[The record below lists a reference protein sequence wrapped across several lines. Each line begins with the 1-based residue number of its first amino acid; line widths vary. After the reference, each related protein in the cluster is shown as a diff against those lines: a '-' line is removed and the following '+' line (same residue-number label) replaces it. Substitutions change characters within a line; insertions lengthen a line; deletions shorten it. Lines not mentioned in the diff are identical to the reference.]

1 MSNQIPYRLGA
12 LLVCRGFISEEQLAQ
27 AVIQQRSFDPPKPLG
42 KVLIEMGLVTE
53 KQISGCLKRQK
64 CLRWYAAAAALIS
77 APSAAFCQDMSI
89 EDLPEFQHT
98 QVSQVDAEG
107 FHLDA
112 VDHKDDIVLEDGVFQ
127 GNYLSGS
134 NAVDAAMK
142 TAAKVL
148 WNSYA
153 QDGVETTQFDFSV
166 SASDNSYGVKM
177 IMNF

>member
-12 LLVCRGFISEEQLAQ
+12 LLVCRGFISEEQLVQ
-27 AVIQQRSFDPPKPLG
+27 AVIQQRSYTPPKPLG
-42 KVLIEMGLVTE
+42 KVLIDMGIVTE
-53 KQISGCLKRQK
+53 KQISSCLQRQK

-98 QVSQVDAEG
+98 QVSQVDSEG

-112 VDHKDDIVLEDGVFQ
+112 KGHKDNILVQDTVFQ

-153 QDGVETTQFDFSV
+153 QGGVESTQFDFSV
-166 SASDNSYGVKM
+166 SASENSYGVKM
-177 IMNF
+177 IMSF